1 MGEKNYTAKGAKYGF
16 FFDQTLCTGCKACQ
30 IACIDK
36 HDLPTGVRWR
46 RVVEYSGGTWQISGD
61 TFNPSVFTYY
71 TSVSCN
77 HCEDPICMKV
87 CPTTQCPAAMTA
99 PSTSTKTSAWDV
111 DTVSGVPV

>member
-46 RVVEYSGGTWQISGD
+46 RVVEYRGGTWQISGD
-61 TFNPSVFTYY
+61 TFNPSV
-71 TSVSCN
+71 S
-77 HCEDPICMKV
+77 
-87 CPTTQCPAAMTA
+87 PTTRQSHATTA
-99 PSTSTKTSAWDV
+99 RTRSA
-111 DTVSGVPV
+111 

>member
-46 RVVEYSGGTWQISGD
+46 RVIEYSGGTWQISGD
-61 TFNPSVFTYY
+61 TFNPS
-71 TSVSCN
+71 SSR
-77 HCEDPICMKV
+77 
-87 CPTTQCPAAMTA
+87 TTRQSHATTA
-99 PSTSTKTSAWDV
+99 RTRSA
-111 DTVSGVPV
+111 